1 MLTMLA
7 TYLMWIHRDKYLSD
21 TGLSKGVF
29 RGWIDRHLVSGIH
42 YKVIGHTT
50 LVNPEA
56 IDGWITQRESGHKA
70 LASES
75 LSITKEIS
83 STRKPS
89 RVIVA
94 LDTSRQ
100 L

>member
-1 MLTMLA
+1 MLTMLV
-7 TYLMWIHRDKYLSD
+7 TDLMWVHRDKYLSD

-56 IDGWITQRESGHKA
+56 IDGWITQRESSPTARDLG
-70 LASES
+70 SEYS
-75 LSITKEIS
+75 ERAKLPTKKLS
-83 STRKPS
+83 RA
-89 RVIVA
+89 IVA

>member
-1 MLTMLA
+1 
-7 TYLMWIHRDKYLSD
+7 MWISRNKYLND

-56 IDGWITQRESGHKA
+56 IDGWITQLESGHTER
-70 LASES
+70 ASES
-75 LSITKEIS
+75 EYSRLAKSRTKKHS
-83 STRKPS
+83 K
-89 RVIVA
+89 VIVA